1 MHSHI
6 NSSNPLAHEVL
17 AAVLQVR
24 YATPPGAGT
33 GGDGPASLRVLL
45 WRRALDPHI
54 GRWSL
59 PGGRLRPDEDAE
71 TSIRRQLAEKVDVKT
86 LSHVE
91 QLAVFSA
98 PDRVPGP
105 RVVATAFLGLI
116 PSDVDPVVPEDTTW
130 HDVEALPRT
139 AFDHSDIVLA
149 ARERLRAKLSYTN
162 LGFALAPR
170 EFTISA
176 LRDLYS
182 AALGYAI
189 SATTLQRVLARR
201 GVLVP
206 TGRTAPPGRAGGRPA
221 ALYRF
226 THRDLRVTD
235 AFAVF
240 RPPASASG
248 RRPRTR
254 GEAAKPVT

>member
-1 MHSHI
+1 M
-6 NSSNPLAHEVL
+6 
-17 AAVLQVR
+17 R
-24 YATPPGAGT
+24 YATPPGASPR
-33 GGDGPASLRVLL
+33 DHGPASLRVLL

-86 LSHVE
+86 LAHVE
-91 QLAVFSA
+91 QLSVFSA

-105 RVVATAFLGLI
+105 RVVATAFLGLV
-116 PSDVDPVVPEDTTW
+116 PSDVDPAVPEDTRW
-130 HDVEALPRT
+130 HDVEELPRT
-139 AFDHSDIVLA
+139 AFDHADIVLA

-162 LGFALAPR
+162 VGFALAPR

-182 AALGYAI
+182 AALGYPV
-189 SATTLQRVLARR
+189 SATNLQRVLARR

-226 THRDLRVTD
+226 AHRDLRVTD
-235 AFAVF
+235 EFAVF
-240 RPPASASG
+240 RPPASTA
-248 RRPRTR
+248 RRRTR
-254 GEAAKPVT
+254 GAAGKPVT